1 MKMIKGMDI
10 STLLEE
16 EACGAKY
23 YDFGEEAD
31 LLDILK
37 RYGVNSVRLRLW
49 NDPYDEQGNPYGAGT
64 NDLDKTICMAK
75 RAKASGMGFL
85 LDYHYSDFW
94 ADPGKQI
101 VPRHGR
107 DTDRSSWRRQCTN
120 IRSVQ

>member
-10 STLLEE
+10 STLLGE

-64 NDLDKTICMAK
+64 NDLEWDFCWIITTVI
-75 RAKASGMGFL
+75 SG
-85 LDYHYSDFW
+85 
-94 ADPGKQI
+94 QI
-101 VPRHGR
+101 RVSRLCRRHGR